1 MFIEIFGNQKKMKLL
16 QCDHESENYYDLF
29 AIKTWWDAEFY
40 PQKVNHLPL
49 EISEFTKF
57 LLDRGATITVT
68 LSSAHYRRSPLVQGG
83 LEIPGVVNARYK
95 DK

>member
-1 MFIEIFGNQKKMKLL
+1 M
-16 QCDHESENYYDLF
+16 
-29 AIKTWWDAEFY
+29 
-40 PQKVNHLPL
+40 NHLPL
-49 EISEFTKF
+49 EISGFTKF